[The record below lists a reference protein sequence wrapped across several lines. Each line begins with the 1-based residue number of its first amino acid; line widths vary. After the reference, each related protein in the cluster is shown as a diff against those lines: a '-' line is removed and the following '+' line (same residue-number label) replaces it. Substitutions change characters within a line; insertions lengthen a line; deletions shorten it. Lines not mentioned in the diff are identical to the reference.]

1 MSRNSASPAT
11 VGVLSYHNSK
21 ETKAILNAVADLG
34 HEPIWI
40 RKSNAHA
47 TTSAD
52 GVSLEPAVDVVANR
66 LLLTKSETPHLDL
79 QFAALYDHA
88 VPVLNPADATAQ
100 AIDKYRTS
108 ALLAEAGVPIP
119 NAFLAKSPRAQSSWS
134 DAIRRPAVHKP
145 AVGTNGADMAVV
157 EDGATPATDISG
169 AQAFLQ
175 EYVDT
180 GDGRATDVRVYVV
193 DGDIVGAMQRTA
205 PAGEWRANVALGA
218 DVADVTDTLDA
229 EARRV
234 ALRAVDV
241 LGLDYAGV
249 DLIDDC
255 GRWCV
260 LEVNATA
267 GFKGL
272 FDATGTSPAPYI
284 ARAAIERAGGS
295 VRDAEVEAIAGTLD
309 DTVPDCKPPRRPD
322 RDDDTVLGYTNEVRV
337 TGTDGAAT
345 VVAKA
350 DTGAKRTSVDAA
362 LAGEVGLGPI
372 RGTTAVRTGS
382 GNGSETR
389 PLVDVDLKVGPEWET
404 VTASVA
410 DRSGMRFPMILG
422 RDVLEAYAL
431 DISQRVDEE

>member
-1 MSRNSASPAT
+1 MAPHPTHRVT

-21 ETKAILNAVADLG
+21 ETKAILNAVDELG
-34 HEPIWI
+34 HDPVWI
-40 RKSNAHA
+40 RQSNAHA
-47 TTSAD
+47 TTSAE
-52 GVSLEPAVDVVANR
+52 GVTVEPDVDVVANR
-66 LLLTKSETPHLDL
+66 LLLTKSATPHLDL
-79 QFAALYDHA
+79 QFAALYEHG
-88 VPVLNPADATAQ
+88 VPVLNPAAATAQ

-119 NAFLAKSPRAQSSWS
+119 DAFLAKSLRAQTDWNDS
-134 DAIRRPAVHKP
+134 IQQPAVHKP
-145 AVGTNGADMAVV
+145 AVGTNGADMKVV
-157 EDGATPATDISG
+157 EGGDTPSTALSG
-169 AQAFLQ
+169 EQAFLQ

-180 GDGRATDVRVYVV
+180 GEGRATDIRVYVV
-193 DGDIVGAMQRTA
+193 NGDIVGAMRRTA

-218 DVADVTDTLDA
+218 DVEDVTTSLDD

-234 ALRAVDV
+234 ALDAVDV

-272 FDATGTSPAPYI
+272 FDATGTSAAPHI
-284 ARAAIERAGGS
+284 ARAAIERAGGTVS
-295 VRDAEVEAIAGTLD
+295 ERDVDRIAGSLD
-309 DTVPDCKPPRRPD
+309 DSVPDCKPPLAPD
-322 RDDDTVLGYTNEVRV
+322 RDGDTTLGYTNEVAV
-337 TGTDGAAT
+337 SGTDGATT

-350 DTGAKRTSVDAA
+350 DTGAKRTSIDAD
-362 LAGEVGLGPI
+362 LAGDIGIGPI
-372 RGTTAVRTGS
+372 CGTTSVRTGS

-389 PLVDVDLKVGPEWET
+389 PLVPVDLKVGPAWES

-422 RDVLEAYAL
+422 RDVLEAYTL
-431 DISQRVDEE
+431 DISQRAGEE